1 MSAQPEGTPCWADA
15 MFPDVEAA
23 KSFYGELLGWT
34 FDAGSE
40 EFGGY
45 TMARSDGKAVA
56 AVVPQMPGMDSPA
69 AWNLYFASPDAT
81 ATAAKIRDNG
91 GTLAMEPTQ
100 VGEFGTMVT
109 AQEPSGAYFSV
120 WQPGIHEGFEK
131 TREAGAYCWAEVTTR
146 DPAATDAFF
155 PAVFPFEVKKMEVD
169 DVDFSLFQTGGEPV
183 LGRLKM
189 TEDFP
194 PDVPSHVNVHFAVD
208 NCDAA
213 IATVTKLGGRLLF
226 GPMDSPFGRF
236 ATVADQQGAVFTVID
251 LTTTEGEMPEFS

>member
-34 FDAGSE
+34 FDSGSD

-45 TMARSDGKAVA
+45 TQARSDGKAVA
-56 AVVPQMPGMDSPA
+56 AVVPQMQGMDGPA
-69 AWNLYFASPDAT
+69 AWNLYFATPDAA

-100 VGEFGTMVT
+100 VGEFGTMAT
-109 AQEPSGAYFSV
+109 AQEPSGASFSI
-120 WQPGIHEGFEK
+120 WQAGTHEGFEK
-131 TREAGAYCWAEVTTR
+131 TGESGAYCWAELTTR
-146 DPAATDAFF
+146 DPAATDAFL
-155 PAVFPFEVKKMEVD
+155 PSVFPFEKKIMDVD
-169 DVDFSLFQTGGEPV
+169 DVDFSVFQIGDQAV

-194 PDVPSHVNVHFAVD
+194 PDVPPFVNVHFAVD

-213 IATVTKLGGRLLF
+213 IVTVTKLGGHLLF

-236 ATVADQQGAVFTVID
+236 ATVADQQGATFSIID
-251 LTTTEGEMPEFS
+251 LTTTEGEMPSFS

>member
-1 MSAQPEGTPCWADA
+1 MSAYPEGTPCWADA

-23 KSFYGELLGWT
+23 KSFYGEVLGWT
-34 FDAGSE
+34 FDGGSE

-45 TMARSDGKAVA
+45 TQARSDGKAVA
-56 AVVPQMPGMDSPA
+56 AVAPRMQGEEGPA
-69 AWNLYFASPDAT
+69 AWNLYFATPDAA

-91 GTLAMEPTQ
+91 GTIAMEPTP

-120 WQPGIHEGFEK
+120 WQPDTHKGFEK
-131 TREAGAYCWAEVTTR
+131 TGETGAYCWAEVTTR

-155 PAVFPFEVKKMEVD
+155 PAVFRYETRKMDVD
-169 DVDFSLFQTGGEPV
+169 DVDFSVFQAAGEPV
-183 LGRLKM
+183 LGRLRM

-194 PDVPSHVNVHFAVD
+194 PDAPPHINVHFAVD

-236 ATVADQQGAVFTVID
+236 ATVADQQDAVFTVID
-251 LTTTEGEMPEFS
+251 LTTTEGEMPEFT

>member
-1 MSAQPEGTPCWADA
+1 MSAYPEGTPCWADA

-23 KSFYGELLGWT
+23 KSFYGEVLGWT
-34 FDAGSE
+34 FDSGSE

-45 TMARSDGKAVA
+45 TQARSDGKAVA
-56 AVVPQMPGMDSPA
+56 AVVPQMGGADGPA
-69 AWNLYFASPDAT
+69 AWNLYFASPDAA

-91 GTLAMEPTQ
+91 GTLAMEPVQ
-100 VGEFGTMVT
+100 VGDFGTMVT

-120 WQPGIHEGFEK
+120 WQPGSHEGFEK
-131 TREAGAYCWAEVTTR
+131 TGEAGAYCWAELTTR
-146 DPAATDAFF
+146 DPAAADAFL
-155 PAVFPFEVKKMEVD
+155 PSVFPFEVKKMDVD
-169 DVDFSLFQTGGEPV
+169 DVDFSVFEVGGQPV

-194 PDVPSHVNVHFAVD
+194 PDVPPFLNVHFAVD

-213 IATVTKLGGRLLF
+213 IVTVAKLGGHLLF

-236 ATVADQQGAVFTVID
+236 ATVADQQGATFSIID
-251 LTTTEGEMPEFS
+251 LTTTEGEMPSFS

>member
-1 MSAQPEGTPCWADA
+1 MSAYPEGTPCWADA
-15 MFPDVEAA
+15 MFPDVTAA

-34 FDAGSE
+34 FDSGSE

-45 TMARSDGKAVA
+45 TQARSDGKAVA
-56 AVVPQMPGMDSPA
+56 AVVPQMQGVEGPA
-69 AWNLYFASPDAT
+69 AWNLYFASPDAA
-81 ATAAKIRDNG
+81 ATAARIRDNG
-91 GTLAMEPTQ
+91 GTLAVEPTQ

-109 AQEPSGAYFSV
+109 AQEPSGAYLSV
-120 WQPGIHEGFEK
+120 WQPGTHQGFEK
-131 TREAGAYCWAEVTTR
+131 TGEAGAYCWAELTTR
-146 DPAATDAFF
+146 DPAATDAFL
-155 PAVFPFEVKKMEVD
+155 PAVFPFGTKRMDVD
-169 DVDFSLFQTGGEPV
+169 DVDFNVFEVEGQPV

-194 PDVPSHVNVHFAVD
+194 PDAPPFVNVHFAVD

-236 ATVADQQGAVFTVID
+236 ATVTDQQGATFSVID
-251 LTTTEGEMPEFS
+251 LTTTEGEMPSFS

>member
-1 MSAQPEGTPCWADA
+1 MSAHTEGTPCWADA

-23 KSFYGELLGWT
+23 KSFYGEVLGWT
-34 FDAGSE
+34 FDSGSE

-45 TMARSDGKAVA
+45 AQARSDGKAVA
-56 AVVPQMPGMDSPA
+56 AVAPQTQGVEGPA
-69 AWNLYFASPDAT
+69 AWNLYFATPDAT

-91 GTLAMEPTQ
+91 GTLAMEPMR
-100 VGEFGTMVT
+100 VGEFGTMAT

-120 WQPGIHEGFEK
+120 WQPDTHEGFEK
-131 TREAGAYCWAEVTTR
+131 TGETGAYCWAEVTTR
-146 DPAATDAFF
+146 DPAATDVFF
-155 PAVFPFEVKKMEVD
+155 PAVFPYETRKMDVD
-169 DVDFSLFQTGGEPV
+169 DVDFSVFQAGGEPV

-194 PDVPSHVNVHFAVD
+194 PDAPPHINVHFAVD

-213 IATVTKLGGRLLF
+213 IATVTKLGGRLIF

-236 ATVADQQGAVFTVID
+236 ATVADQQDAVFTVID
-251 LTTTEGEMPEFS
+251 LTTTEGEMPEFT

>member
-1 MSAQPEGTPCWADA
+1 MSAYPEGTPCWADA
-15 MFPDVEAA
+15 MFPDVAAA

-34 FDAGSE
+34 FDSGSE

-45 TMARSDGKAVA
+45 AQARSDGRAVA
-56 AVVPQMPGMDSPA
+56 AVAPQMPGVEGPA
-69 AWNLYFASPDAT
+69 AWNLYFASPDAA

-91 GTLAMEPTQ
+91 GTLAMEPMP

-109 AQEPSGAYFSV
+109 AQEPSGAHFGV
-120 WQPGIHEGFEK
+120 WQPGTHQGFEK
-131 TREAGAYCWAEVTTR
+131 TGEAGAYCWAELTTR
-146 DPAATDAFF
+146 DPAATDAFL
-155 PAVFPFEVKKMEVD
+155 PSVFPFEVETMDVD
-169 DVDFSLFQTGGEPV
+169 DVDYGVFKVGGRPV

-194 PDVPSHVNVHFAVD
+194 PDMPPYLNVHFAVD

-213 IATVTKLGGRLLF
+213 IVTVTKLGGRLLF

-236 ATVADQQGAVFTVID
+236 ATVTDQQDATFSVVD
-251 LTTTEGEMPEFS
+251 LTTTEGEMPSFA